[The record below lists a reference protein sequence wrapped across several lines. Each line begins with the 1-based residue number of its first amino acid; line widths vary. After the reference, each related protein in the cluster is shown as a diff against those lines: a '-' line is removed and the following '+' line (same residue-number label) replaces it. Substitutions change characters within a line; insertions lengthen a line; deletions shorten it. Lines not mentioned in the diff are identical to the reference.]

1 MAFHG
6 LAELQYLS
14 NRTLAIDDRIY
25 DYLLSVSLKEP
36 DLLKQLRAETAG
48 IEFSEMQIAP
58 EQGQFMALL
67 VRLTAAKR
75 ALEVGTFTGYSS
87 ICIAGALPQGG
98 ELICCDDSDEWTAM
112 AKKYW
117 RLAGLGDRISLR
129 LGDASQT
136 LQALLDEGQAGTF
149 DFIFIDA
156 DKQNYPLYYEHA
168 LQLLRAGGLLAVDN
182 TLWSGDVADPQNMEP
197 GTRAIRR
204 FNDMVKQ
211 DERVEIS
218 LVPIGDG
225 LTLVHKPGKY

>member
-1 MAFHG
+1 M
-6 LAELQYLS
+6 S
-14 NRTLAIDDRIY
+14 NRTLSIDDRVY
-25 DYLLSVSLKEP
+25 DYLLSVSLKES

-67 VRLTAAKR
+67 VKLIAARR
-75 ALEVGTFTGYSS
+75 ALEIGTFTGYSS
-87 ICIAGALPQGG
+87 ISIASALPQGG
-98 ELICCDDSDEWTAM
+98 ELVCCDDSDEWTLM

-117 RLAGLGDRISLR
+117 QQAGLEDRIDFR
-129 LGDASQT
+129 LGDAART
-136 LQALLDEGQAGTF
+136 LQALVDEGQAGTF

-156 DKQNYPLYYEHA
+156 DKQNYPLYYE
-168 LQLLRAGGLLAVDN
+168 LSLNLLRTGGLMAVDN
-182 TLWSGDVADPQNMEP
+182 TLWSGDVADPENMEP

-204 FNDMVKQ
+204 FNEMLKQ

-225 LTLVHKPGKY
+225 LTLVHKSDA